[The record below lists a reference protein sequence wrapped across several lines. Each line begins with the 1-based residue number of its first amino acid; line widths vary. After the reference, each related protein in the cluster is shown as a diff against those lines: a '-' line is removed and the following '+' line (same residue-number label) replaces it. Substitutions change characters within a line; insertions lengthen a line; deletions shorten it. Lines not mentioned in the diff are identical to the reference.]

1 MGCEDG
7 DAGVFE
13 VDWSWRLAD
22 DGDLRFAETAPG
34 LGDLIFDNAADLGLE
49 TCSLDGA
56 LLPFVALV

>member
-13 VDWSWRLAD
+13 VDWSWRLPD
-22 DGDLRFAETAPG
+22 DGDLRFAVEAPDLGG
-34 LGDLIFDNAADLGLE
+34 LMFSNAADLGLE